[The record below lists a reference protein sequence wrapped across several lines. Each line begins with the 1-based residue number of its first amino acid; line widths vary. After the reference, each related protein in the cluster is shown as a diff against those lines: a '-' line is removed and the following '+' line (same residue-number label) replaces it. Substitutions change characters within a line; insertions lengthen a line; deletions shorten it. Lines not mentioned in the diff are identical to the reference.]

1 MAKNKTTKFKGV
13 KKFDKDS
20 DDNPL
25 LKMDDANGYEIY
37 FANILN
43 NPLCIIFND
52 YQVFDIFT
60 GNIDINKLN
69 KDSQIIAYMRY
80 YEYLCIA
87 RFKYDYIKPLL
98 DTGDMNGIDVFQMI
112 KHSLRTRLLMN
123 IPSFDIILEPEFIFK
138 TVVKY
143 N

>member
-1 MAKNKTTKFKGV
+1 MV
-13 KKFDKDS
+13 KKQTKYKGIKKIDKDS
-20 DDNPL
+20 EDNPL
-25 LKMDDANGYEIY
+25 LKMDGTNGYDMY

-43 NPLCIIFND
+43 DPLCVIFND
-52 YQVFDIFT
+52 YQEFDIFN
-60 GNIDINKLN
+60 GLIDVNMLN

-87 RFKYDYIKPLL
+87 RFKYEYIKPLL
-98 DTGDMNGIDVFQMI
+98 DNGDMNGVDVFQMI

-123 IPSFDIILEPEFIFK
+123 IPSFDVIIEPEFIFK
-138 TVVKY
+138 TIIKY

>member
-1 MAKNKTTKFKGV
+1 MAKAKQTKFKGV

-20 DDNPL
+20 EDNPL
-25 LKMDDANGYEIY
+25 LKMDGINGYEMY

-43 NPLCIIFND
+43 DPMCIIFNE
-52 YQVFDIFT
+52 YQEFDIFN
-60 GNIDINKLN
+60 GIIDVNRLN
-69 KDSQIIAYMRY
+69 RDSQIIAYMRY

-87 RFKYDYIKPLL
+87 RFKYEYIKPLL
-98 DTGDMNGIDVFQMI
+98 DNGNMNGIDVFQMI

-123 IPSFDIILEPEFIFK
+123 IPSFDVIIEPEFIFK
-138 TVVKY
+138 TVIKY

>member
-1 MAKNKTTKFKGV
+1 MAKAKQTKFKGV

-20 DDNPL
+20 EDNPL
-25 LKMDDANGYEIY
+25 LKMDGVNGYEMY

-43 NPLCIIFND
+43 DPMCIIFND
-52 YQVFDIFT
+52 YQEFDIFN
-60 GNIDINKLN
+60 GIIDVNRLN
-69 KDSQIIAYMRY
+69 RDSQIIAYMRY

-87 RFKYDYIKPLL
+87 RFKYEYIKPLL
-98 DTGDMNGIDVFQMI
+98 DNGNMNGIDVFQMI

-123 IPSFDIILEPEFIFK
+123 IPSFDVIIEPEFIFK
-138 TVVKY
+138 TVIKY

>member
-1 MAKNKTTKFKGV
+1 MAKTKQTKFKGV

-20 DDNPL
+20 EDNPL
-25 LKMDDANGYEIY
+25 LKMDGVNGYEMY

-43 NPLCIIFND
+43 DPMCIIFND
-52 YQVFDIFT
+52 YQEFDIFN
-60 GNIDINKLN
+60 GIIDVNRLN
-69 KDSQIIAYMRY
+69 RDSQIIAYMRY

-87 RFKYDYIKPLL
+87 RFKYEYIKPLL
-98 DTGDMNGIDVFQMI
+98 DNGNMSGIDVFQMI

-123 IPSFDIILEPEFIFK
+123 IPSFDVIIEPEFIFK
-138 TVVKY
+138 TVIKY

>member
-1 MAKNKTTKFKGV
+1 MAKNKTTKYKGT

-25 LKMDDANGYEIY
+25 LKMDGANGYEMY

-43 NPLCIIFND
+43 DPMCIIFND
-52 YQVFDIFT
+52 YQSFDIFT
-60 GNIDINKLN
+60 GNIDVNRLN

-80 YEYLCIA
+80 YEYLCVA

-98 DTGDMNGIDVFQMI
+98 DNGDMNGIDVFQMI

-138 TVVKY
+138 TVIKY

>member
-1 MAKNKTTKFKGV
+1 MAKVKQTKFKGV

-20 DDNPL
+20 EDNPL
-25 LKMDDANGYEIY
+25 LKMDGVNGYEMY

-43 NPLCIIFND
+43 DPMCIIFNE
-52 YQVFDIFT
+52 YQEFDIFN
-60 GNIDINKLN
+60 GIIDVNRLN
-69 KDSQIIAYMRY
+69 RDSQIIAYMRY

-87 RFKYDYIKPLL
+87 RFKYEYIKPLL
-98 DTGDMNGIDVFQMI
+98 DNGNMNGIDVFQMI

-123 IPSFDIILEPEFIFK
+123 IPSFDVIIEPEFIFK
-138 TVVKY
+138 TVIKY

>member
-1 MAKNKTTKFKGV
+1 MAKTKQTKFKGV

-20 DDNPL
+20 EDNPL
-25 LKMDDANGYEIY
+25 LKMDGVNGYEMY

-43 NPLCIIFND
+43 DPMCIIFND
-52 YQVFDIFT
+52 YQEFDIFN
-60 GNIDINKLN
+60 GIIDVNRLN
-69 KDSQIIAYMRY
+69 RDSQIIAYMRY

-87 RFKYDYIKPLL
+87 RFKYEYIKPLL
-98 DTGDMNGIDVFQMI
+98 DNGNMNGIDVFQMI

-123 IPSFDIILEPEFIFK
+123 IPSFDVIIEPEFIFK
-138 TVVKY
+138 TVIKY

>member
-1 MAKNKTTKFKGV
+1 MAKAKQTKFKGV

-20 DDNPL
+20 EDNPL
-25 LKMDDANGYEIY
+25 LKMDGVNGYEMY

-43 NPLCIIFND
+43 DPMCIIFNE
-52 YQVFDIFT
+52 YQEFDIFN
-60 GNIDINKLN
+60 GIIDVNRLN
-69 KDSQIIAYMRY
+69 RYSQIIAYMRY

-87 RFKYDYIKPLL
+87 RFKYEYIKPLL
-98 DTGDMNGIDVFQMI
+98 DNGNMNGIDVFQMI

-123 IPSFDIILEPEFIFK
+123 IPSFDVIIEPEFIFK
-138 TVVKY
+138 TVIKY

>member
-1 MAKNKTTKFKGV
+1 MAKTKQTKFKGV

-20 DDNPL
+20 EDNPL
-25 LKMDDANGYEIY
+25 LKMDGVNGYEMY

-43 NPLCIIFND
+43 DPMCIIFNE
-52 YQVFDIFT
+52 YQEFDIFN
-60 GNIDINKLN
+60 GIIDVNRLN
-69 KDSQIIAYMRY
+69 RDSQIIAYMRY

-87 RFKYDYIKPLL
+87 RFKYEYIKPLL
-98 DTGDMNGIDVFQMI
+98 DNGNMNGIDVFQMI

-123 IPSFDIILEPEFIFK
+123 IPSFDVIIEPEFIFK
-138 TVVKY
+138 TVIKY